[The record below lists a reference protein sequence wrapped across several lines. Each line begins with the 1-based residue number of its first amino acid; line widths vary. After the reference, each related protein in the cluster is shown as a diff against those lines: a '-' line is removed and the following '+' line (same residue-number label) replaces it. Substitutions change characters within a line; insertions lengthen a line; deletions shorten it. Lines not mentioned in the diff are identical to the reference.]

1 MQADQ
6 TKLAESAKAAV
17 SGAIV
22 IYGMTGVWQV
32 MAGDNGFVFAIALSA
47 ATYFFVYR
55 NLTANLATAKVA
67 AMLFALVAVFF
78 IFVNIMLINMTYG
91 YAALL
96 ALPNIAVAACLGY
109 AFEQLRRLENSG
121 PQVAVV
127 APSSAAAGKV
137 PDDVMEQLK
146 KLGELHSAGVL
157 TDAEFEVKKSELLK
171 RV

>member
-91 YAALL
+91 YAAL
-96 ALPNIAVAACLGY
+96 
-109 AFEQLRRLENSG
+109 
-121 PQVAVV
+121 
-127 APSSAAAGKV
+127 
-137 PDDVMEQLK
+137 
-146 KLGELHSAGVL
+146 
-157 TDAEFEVKKSELLK
+157 
-171 RV
+171 